1 MISDSTFPQRFTKI
15 DDLTRLDHGYLTE
28 DDECYF
34 IGEYT
39 ARQGFAY
46 SAINN
51 LILNFKKPMDRR
63 GHPEWPYKVRA
74 IKQAAAAFRTALEP
88 LPALSN
94 LTFVPVPPSKA
105 KGDNLLYDDRLTKML
120 HAIRPN
126 PALDIREIIVQKVST
141 DAVHGSEVRPSPQQI
156 EELYELNE
164 LLTTPEPNFIAIVD
178 DVLTTGA
185 HFRAAKT
192 VLSRRFPVAPIVGLF
207 IAKRVPDTSDFD
219 DVIDF
224 DF

>member
-1 MISDSTFPQRFTKI
+1 MMSDSTFPQRLTKI
-15 DDLTRLDHGYLTE
+15 DDLTRLDHAHLTE

-39 ARQGFAY
+39 ARKGFAY
-46 SAINN
+46 SDTND

-63 GHPEWPYKVRA
+63 GRPEWPYKFRA

-88 LPALSN
+88 SPALSS
-94 LTFVPVPPSKA
+94 LTFVPVPPSKT
-105 KGDNLLYDDRLTKML
+105 KEDPLYDDRLMKML
-120 HAIRPN
+120 CAIRPN
-126 PALDIREIIVQKVST
+126 RRMDIREIIVQKMST
-141 DAVHGSEVRPSPQQI
+141 DAAHGSEVRPSPQQI

-178 DVLTTGA
+178 DILTTGA
-185 HFRAAKT
+185 HFRAAKMA
-192 VLSRRFPVAPIVGLF
+192 LFRWFPAVPIIGLF
-207 IAKRVPDTSDFD
+207 IARRVPGASDFD
-219 DVIDF
+219 DVVDF